1 MHPILK
7 AHIEKREFHH
17 AYLLCG
23 DIETCK
29 KMAEETA
36 KAILSEDNLESN
48 PDFSRRRFGL
58 FGINDSHNL
67 TNWASTKSFSGQGKV
82 FVMEVFSF
90 NVESSNALLKTLEE
104 PNEKTH
110 FFIIVSSAESVM
122 PTLRSRLTVIDFGLG
137 SSASKSDLEAELPS
151 EFLRSLP
158 NKRLEMIKK
167 MLVKSENENEIPSES
182 SINKQKA
189 APQGHFLFF
198 KKNNVVQFL
207 NALEFLLEKELR
219 LSDKSKKGL
228 PADRQAATALE
239 ELSRSQQFISDRG
252 ASAKII
258 LEHLAL
264 ALPVFS

>member
-7 AHIEKREFHH
+7 AHIDKKEFHH

-23 DIETCK
+23 EIETCK

-36 KAILSEDNLESN
+36 KTILSEDNLESS
-48 PDFSRRRFGL
+48 PDFSHRRFGL

-90 NVESSNALLKTLEE
+90 NMESSNALLKTLEE
-104 PNEKTH
+104 PNDKTH
-110 FFIIVSSAESVM
+110 FFIIVSSAENVM
-122 PTLRSRLTVIDFGLG
+122 PTLRSRLTVIDLRLG
-137 SSASKSDLEAELPS
+137 SSASKSGLEAELPS

-158 NKRLEMIKK
+158 SKRLEMVKK
-167 MLVKSENENEIPSES
+167 MLVKSDEENELLSES

-189 APQGHFLFF
+189 A
-198 KKNNVVQFL
+198 QFL
-207 NALEFLLEKELR
+207 NTLEFLLEKELR
-219 LSDKSKKGL
+219 QKNLDIECPLGHSMSKFKSKY
-228 PADRQAATALE
+228 TALE
-239 ELSRSQQFISDRG
+239 ELSRSQQFISDKG
-252 ASAKII
+252 ASPKII

-264 ALPVFS
+264 ALPIDII